1 PTSTTGRA
9 GCWPGCARRQPLWAC
24 RRPISHWHSTGAAA
38 SPAHWSRPGLPPN
51 WPRSPAATS
60 TWPRRSPRASTRYLE
75 TAGSVILVVE
85 DELVV
90 IVLRVLD
97 VVEEFEGGHLVESGV
112 DGIFVDFEGVGQSH
126 IRGFDPGVLVS
137 GAVCGCSV
145 VLSHCFEECVQGLT
159 RISAHD
165 SNVTQAGVTCKCLN

>member
-1 PTSTTGRA
+1 
-9 GCWPGCARRQPLWAC
+9 
-24 RRPISHWHSTGAAA
+24 
-38 SPAHWSRPGLPPN
+38 WSRPALPPN
-51 WPRSPAATS
+51 WPRSPAAMS
-60 TWPRRSPRASTRYLE
+60 TWQTRSPRCSTRSPEQAGDWNPSNGGLERDE
-75 TAGSVILVVE
+75 TAGSVVLVVIE

-90 IVLRVLD
+90 IVLRILD
-97 VVEEFEGGHLVESGV
+97 IVEEFEGGHLVESGV

-137 GAVCGCSV
+137 GAMCGCSV

-165 SNVTQAGVTCKCLN
+165 SNVTQAGVTCK